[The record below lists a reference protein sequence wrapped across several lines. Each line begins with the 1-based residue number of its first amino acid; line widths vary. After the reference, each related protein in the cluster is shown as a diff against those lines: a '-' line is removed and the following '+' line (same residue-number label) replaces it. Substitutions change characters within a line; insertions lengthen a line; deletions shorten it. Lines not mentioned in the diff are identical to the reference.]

1 MKHQDLTREII
12 GACYD
17 VHNALGHGFLESVY
31 HRALLIALH
40 ERGLEASSHVS
51 LQVHYRDAV
60 VGEFVADVVVNGVVL
75 VELKAA
81 AALVAD
87 HQAQV
92 INYLRGT
99 GLEVGLLVNFGRS
112 RLEVKR
118 CTRQAHGPQWS
129 TLRGSC

>member
-1 MKHQDLTREII
+1 VTHQALTREII

-17 VHNALGHGFLESVY
+17 VHNALGHGFVESVY
-31 HRALLIALH
+31 HRALMIALR
-40 ERGLEASSHVS
+40 ERGLEATSQVP
-51 LQVHYRDAV
+51 LQVHYRDEV
-60 VGEFVADVVVNGVVL
+60 VGEFVADILVDGVVL

-81 AALVAD
+81 AVLMAD

-99 GLEVGLLVNFGRS
+99 GMEVGLLVNFGRS

-129 TLRGSC
+129 TLRGS